1 VNNGKITAVIGV
13 RKGSERIV
21 NKNIKPFNDTSLLEN
36 KIKILKNVNN
46 LDEIVVTT
54 DCDKM
59 FSLAEQLGVKAIT
72 RPEYYT
78 SNDCPGSE
86 NLEFIATQVETDY
99 ILYTPV
105 TSPLVKS
112 ETYEDIINTFRNL
125 DDKYDSVVSMN
136 YLKDFLWENDKPLNY
151 DPLNCPR
158 SQDMESIF
166 RLNFG
171 ACLLPR
177 ETMIK
182 NKYVVGDNPYW
193 YELTET
199 EGVDVDVPFDFNIAE
214 LIYEKNIKKEIDKK
228 RVRILDCTIRDG
240 GFENNFSF
248 TIDEVKKAL
257 DTSSKVGYEYFEI
270 GYLTNE
276 ELLKKDVGV
285 WKNIPF
291 DLVREI
297 KQDVNPNCKISVM
310 VDSWRY
316 DIDRLLP
323 SSETDIDLIRVCSY
337 EEQLD
342 MSLEK
347 CRKIKELGY
356 EVSLNVICTSYIDID
371 SFVKIREK
379 LLTEDFLDFLCFADS
394 YGALTPDYVK
404 KIMTLF
410 RNMNPNILI
419 GFHSHDNMSLSMANT
434 ITAIENGADMV
445 DGTYTGIGRGG
456 GNLRL
461 ELITLYLTLNKG
473 YLFSLVELFEY
484 LDTYITD
491 ESRKKRTKEAICGM
505 LNVHPYRL
513 EEIKEK
519 PISKIFKEL
528 QGLDLEKK
536 RVNVE
541 S

>member
-1 VNNGKITAVIGV
+1 MNNGKITAVIGV

-36 KIKILKNVNN
+36 KIKTLQKVKN

-59 FSLAEQLGVKAIT
+59 YSLAETLGVT
-72 RPEYYT
+72 PMRRPDYYT

-86 NLEFIATQVETDY
+86 NLKFIAEQVDTDY

-125 DDKYDSVVSMN
+125 DSKYDSVVTMN
-136 YLKDFLWENDKPLNY
+136 YLKDFLWEDDKPLNY

-158 SQDMESIF
+158 SQDMESVF

-171 ACLLPR
+171 GCLLPR

-199 EGVDVDVPFDFNIAE
+199 EGIDVDVPFDFNIAE
-214 LIYEKNIKKEIDKK
+214 LIYEKNIKEQIEKK
-228 RVRILDCTIRDG
+228 RVKVLDCTIRDG

-248 TIDEVKKAL
+248 TIEDVKRAL
-257 DTSSKVGYEYFEI
+257 KTSSDVGYDYFEI
-270 GYLTNE
+270 GYLTNP
-276 ELLKKDVGV
+276 ELVKKDAGI

-291 DLVREI
+291 DLVSEI
-297 KQDVNPNCKISVM
+297 KNDVKPNCKISVM
-310 VDSWRY
+310 IDSWRY
-316 DIDRLLP
+316 DIKNLIP

-342 MSLEK
+342 DSLEM
-347 CRKIKELGY
+347 CREIKRLGY

-394 YGALTPDYVK
+394 YGALTPDYVR
-404 KIMTLF
+404 KIITIF
-410 RNMNPNILI
+410 RNMNPNVLI
-419 GFHSHDNMSLSMANT
+419 GFHSHDNMSMSMANT

-461 ELITLYLTLNKG
+461 ELLTLYLSLNKG
-473 YLFSLVELFEY
+473 YQFNLNSLFEY
-484 LDTYITD
+484 LDVYITD
-491 ESRKKRTKEAICGM
+491 ETRKKRTKEAICGM

-519 PISKIFKEL
+519 SISNIFEEL
-528 QGLDLEKK
+528 QDLELEKK
-536 RVNVE
+536 RRYE
-541 S
+541 G

>member
-36 KIKILKNVNN
+36 KIKTLQKVKN

-59 FSLAEQLGVKAIT
+59 YSLAETLGVT
-72 RPEYYT
+72 PMRRPDYYT

-86 NLEFIATQVETDY
+86 NLKFIAEQVDTDY

-112 ETYEDIINTFRNL
+112 ETYEDIITTFRNL
-125 DDKYDSVVSMN
+125 DSKYDSVVTMN
-136 YLKDFLWENDKPLNY
+136 YLKDFLWEDDKPLNY

-158 SQDMESIF
+158 SQDMESVF

-171 ACLLPR
+171 GCLLPR

-199 EGVDVDVPFDFNIAE
+199 EGIDVDVPFDFNIAE
-214 LIYEKNIKKEIDKK
+214 LIYEKNIKEQIEKK
-228 RVRILDCTIRDG
+228 RVKVLDCTIRDG

-248 TIDEVKKAL
+248 TIEDVKRAL
-257 DTSSKVGYEYFEI
+257 KTSSEVGYDYFEI
-270 GYLTNE
+270 GYLTNP
-276 ELLKKDVGV
+276 ELVKKDAGI

-291 DLVREI
+291 DLVSEI
-297 KQDVNPNCKISVM
+297 KNDVKPNCKISVM

-316 DIDRLLP
+316 DIKNLIP

-342 MSLEK
+342 ESLEM
-347 CRKIKELGY
+347 CREIKRLGY

-371 SFVKIREK
+371 SFVKVREK

-394 YGALTPDYVK
+394 YGALTPDYVR
-404 KIMTLF
+404 KIITIF
-410 RNMNPNILI
+410 RNMNPNVLI
-419 GFHSHDNMSLSMANT
+419 GFHSHDNMSMSMANT

-461 ELITLYLTLNKG
+461 ELLTLYLSLNKG
-473 YLFSLVELFEY
+473 YQFNLNSLFEY
-484 LDTYITD
+484 LDVYITD
-491 ESRKKRTKEAICGM
+491 ETRKKRTKEAICGM

-519 PISKIFKEL
+519 SISNIFEEL
-528 QGLDLEKK
+528 QDLELEKK
-536 RVNVE
+536 RRYE
-541 S
+541 G

>member
-1 VNNGKITAVIGV
+1 MNNGKITAVIGV

-536 RVNVE
+536 RRYE
-541 S
+541 G

>member
-536 RVNVE
+536 RRYE
-541 S
+541 G

>member
-1 VNNGKITAVIGV
+1 MNNGKITAVIGV

-379 LLTEDFLDFLCFADS
+379 LLTEEFLDFLCFADS

-536 RVNVE
+536 RRYE
-541 S
+541 G

>member
-13 RKGSERIV
+13 RKGSERII

-36 KIKILKNVNN
+36 KIKTLQKVKN

-59 FSLAEQLGVKAIT
+59 YSLAETLGVT
-72 RPEYYT
+72 PMRRPDYYT

-86 NLEFIATQVETDY
+86 NLKFIAEQVETDY

-112 ETYEDIINTFRNL
+112 ETYEDIINIFRNL
-125 DDKYDSVVSMN
+125 DNKYDSVVSMN

-158 SQDMESIF
+158 SQDMNSIF

-182 NKYVVGDNPYW
+182 NKYVVGDSPYW
-193 YELTET
+193 YEMSET
-199 EGVDVDVPFDFNIAE
+199 EGIDVDVPFDFNIAE
-214 LIYEKNIKKEIDKK
+214 LIYEKNIKEQIEKK
-228 RVRILDCTIRDG
+228 RVKILDCTIRDG

-248 TIDEVKKAL
+248 TIDDVKRAL
-257 DTSSKVGYEYFEI
+257 DTSSKVGYDYFEI
-270 GYLTNE
+270 GYLTNP

-291 DLVREI
+291 DLVSEI
-297 KQDVNPNCKISVM
+297 KNDVKPNCKISVM
-310 VDSWRY
+310 IDSWRY
-316 DIDRLLP
+316 DVERLLP

-342 MSLEK
+342 MALEK

-356 EVSLNVICTSYIDID
+356 EVSLNVICTSYIDVD

-410 RNMNPNILI
+410 RNMNPNIMI
-419 GFHSHDNMSLSMANT
+419 GFHSHDNMSMSMANT

-461 ELITLYLTLNKG
+461 ELLTLYLVLNRD
-473 YLFSLVELFEY
+473 YNLQLSDLFKY
-484 LDTYITD
+484 LDVYITD
-491 ESRKKRTKEAICGM
+491 ERRKRRTKEAVCGM

-513 EEIKEK
+513 EEIREK
-519 PISKIFKEL
+519 SISNIFEEL
-528 QGLDLEKK
+528 QSLDLEKK
-536 RVNVE
+536 RRYE
-541 S
+541 E

>member
-36 KIKILKNVNN
+36 KIKTLQKVKN

-59 FSLAEQLGVKAIT
+59 YSLAETLGVT
-72 RPEYYT
+72 PMRRPDYYT

-86 NLEFIATQVETDY
+86 NLKFIAEQVDTDY

-125 DDKYDSVVSMN
+125 DSKYDSVVTMN
-136 YLKDFLWENDKPLNY
+136 YLKDFLWEDDKPLNY

-158 SQDMESIF
+158 RQDMESVF

-171 ACLLPR
+171 GCLLPR

-199 EGVDVDVPFDFNIAE
+199 EGIDVDVPFDFNIAE
-214 LIYEKNIKKEIDKK
+214 LIYEKNIKEQIEKK
-228 RVRILDCTIRDG
+228 RVKVLDCTIRDG

-248 TIDEVKKAL
+248 TIEDVKRAL
-257 DTSSKVGYEYFEI
+257 KTSSDVGYDYFEI
-270 GYLTNE
+270 GYLTNP
-276 ELLKKDVGV
+276 ELVKKDAGI

-291 DLVREI
+291 DLVSEI
-297 KQDVNPNCKISVM
+297 KNDVKPNCKISVM
-310 VDSWRY
+310 IDSWRY
-316 DIDRLLP
+316 DIKNLIP

-342 MSLEK
+342 DSLEM
-347 CRKIKELGY
+347 CREIKRLGY

-394 YGALTPDYVK
+394 YGALTPDYVR
-404 KIMTLF
+404 KIITIF
-410 RNMNPNILI
+410 RNMNPNVLI
-419 GFHSHDNMSLSMANT
+419 GFHSHDNMSMSMANT

-461 ELITLYLTLNKG
+461 ELLTLYLSLNKG
-473 YLFSLVELFEY
+473 YQFNLNSLFEY
-484 LDTYITD
+484 LDVYITD
-491 ESRKKRTKEAICGM
+491 ETRKKRTKEAICGM

-519 PISKIFKEL
+519 SISNIFEEL
-528 QGLDLEKK
+528 QDLELEKK
-536 RVNVE
+536 RRYE
-541 S
+541 G

>member
-1 VNNGKITAVIGV
+1 MNNGKITAVIGV

-297 KQDVNPNCKISVM
+297 KQDVNPECKISVM

-410 RNMNPNILI
+410 RNMNPNVLI

-536 RVNVE
+536 RRYE
-541 S
+541 G

>member
-36 KIKILKNVNN
+36 KIKTLQKVKN

-59 FSLAEQLGVKAIT
+59 YSLAETLGVT
-72 RPEYYT
+72 PMRRPDYYT

-86 NLEFIATQVETDY
+86 NLKFIAEQVDTDY

-112 ETYEDIINTFRNL
+112 ETYEDIITTFRNL
-125 DDKYDSVVSMN
+125 DSKYDSVVTMN
-136 YLKDFLWENDKPLNY
+136 YLKDFLWEDDKPLNY

-158 SQDMESIF
+158 SQDMESVF

-171 ACLLPR
+171 GCLLPR

-199 EGVDVDVPFDFNIAE
+199 EGIDVDVPFDFNIAE
-214 LIYEKNIKKEIDKK
+214 LIYEKNIKEQIEKK
-228 RVRILDCTIRDG
+228 RVKVLDCTIRDG

-248 TIDEVKKAL
+248 TIEDVKRAL
-257 DTSSKVGYEYFEI
+257 KTSSEVGYDYFEI
-270 GYLTNE
+270 GYLTNP
-276 ELLKKDVGV
+276 ELVKKDAGI

-291 DLVREI
+291 DLVSEI
-297 KQDVNPNCKISVM
+297 KNDVKPNCKISVM

-316 DIDRLLP
+316 DIKNLIP

-342 MSLEK
+342 DSLEM
-347 CRKIKELGY
+347 CREIKRLGY

-394 YGALTPDYVK
+394 YGALTPDYVR
-404 KIMTLF
+404 KIITIF
-410 RNMNPNILI
+410 RNMNPNVLI

-461 ELITLYLTLNKG
+461 ELLTLYLSLNKG
-473 YLFSLVELFEY
+473 YQFNLNSLFEY
-484 LDTYITD
+484 LDVYITD
-491 ESRKKRTKEAICGM
+491 ETRKKRTKEAICGM

-519 PISKIFKEL
+519 SISNIFEEL
-528 QGLDLEKK
+528 QDLELEKK
-536 RVNVE
+536 RRYE
-541 S
+541 G

>member
-1 VNNGKITAVIGV
+1 MNNGKITAVIGV

-36 KIKILKNVNN
+36 KIKTLQKVKN

-59 FSLAEQLGVKAIT
+59 YSLAETLGVT
-72 RPEYYT
+72 PMRRPDYYT

-86 NLEFIATQVETDY
+86 NLKFIAEQVDTDY

-112 ETYEDIINTFRNL
+112 ETYEDIITTFRNL
-125 DDKYDSVVSMN
+125 DSKYDSVVTMN
-136 YLKDFLWENDKPLNY
+136 YLKDFLWEDDKPLNY

-158 SQDMESIF
+158 SQDMESVF

-171 ACLLPR
+171 GCLLPR

-199 EGVDVDVPFDFNIAE
+199 EGIDVDVPFDFNIAE
-214 LIYEKNIKKEIDKK
+214 LIYEKNIKEQIEKK
-228 RVRILDCTIRDG
+228 RVKVLDCTIRDG

-248 TIDEVKKAL
+248 TIEDVKRAL
-257 DTSSKVGYEYFEI
+257 KTSSEVGYDYFEI
-270 GYLTNE
+270 GYLTNP
-276 ELLKKDVGV
+276 ELVKKDAGI

-291 DLVREI
+291 DLVSEI
-297 KQDVNPNCKISVM
+297 KNDVKPNCKISVM

-316 DIDRLLP
+316 DIKNLIP

-342 MSLEK
+342 ESLEM
-347 CRKIKELGY
+347 CREIKRLGY

-371 SFVKIREK
+371 SFVKVREK

-394 YGALTPDYVK
+394 YGALTPDYVR
-404 KIMTLF
+404 KIITIF
-410 RNMNPNILI
+410 RNMNPNVLI
-419 GFHSHDNMSLSMANT
+419 GFHSHDNMSMSMANT

-461 ELITLYLTLNKG
+461 ELLTLYLSLNKG
-473 YLFSLVELFEY
+473 YQFNLNSLFEY
-484 LDTYITD
+484 LDVYITD
-491 ESRKKRTKEAICGM
+491 ETRKKRTKEAICGM

-519 PISKIFKEL
+519 SISNIFEEL
-528 QGLDLEKK
+528 QDLELEKK
-536 RVNVE
+536 RRYE
-541 S
+541 G

>member
-1 VNNGKITAVIGV
+1 MNNGKITAVIGV

-86 NLEFIATQVETDY
+86 NLEFIATQIETDY

-297 KQDVNPNCKISVM
+297 KQDVNPECKISVM

-410 RNMNPNILI
+410 RNMNPNVLI

-536 RVNVE
+536 RRYE
-541 S
+541 G

>member
-1 VNNGKITAVIGV
+1 MNNGKITAVIGV

-36 KIKILKNVNN
+36 KIKTLQKVKN

-59 FSLAEQLGVKAIT
+59 YSLAETLGVT
-72 RPEYYT
+72 PMRRPDYYT

-86 NLEFIATQVETDY
+86 NLKFIAEQVDTDY

-112 ETYEDIINTFRNL
+112 ETYEDIITTFRNL
-125 DDKYDSVVSMN
+125 DSKYDSVVTMN
-136 YLKDFLWENDKPLNY
+136 YLKDFLWEDDKPLNY

-158 SQDMESIF
+158 SQDMESVF

-171 ACLLPR
+171 GCLLPR

-199 EGVDVDVPFDFNIAE
+199 EGIDVDVPFDFNIAE
-214 LIYEKNIKKEIDKK
+214 LIYEKNIKEQIEKK
-228 RVRILDCTIRDG
+228 RVKVLDCTIRDG

-248 TIDEVKKAL
+248 TIEDVKRAL
-257 DTSSKVGYEYFEI
+257 KTSSEVGYDYFEI
-270 GYLTNE
+270 GYLTNP
-276 ELLKKDVGV
+276 ELVKKDAGI

-291 DLVREI
+291 DLVSEI
-297 KQDVNPNCKISVM
+297 KNDVKPNCKISVM

-316 DIDRLLP
+316 DIKNLIP

-342 MSLEK
+342 DSLEM
-347 CRKIKELGY
+347 CREIKRLGY

-394 YGALTPDYVK
+394 YGALTPDYVR
-404 KIMTLF
+404 KIITIF
-410 RNMNPNILI
+410 RNMNPNVLI

-461 ELITLYLTLNKG
+461 ELLTLYLSLNKG
-473 YLFSLVELFEY
+473 YQFNLNSLFEY
-484 LDTYITD
+484 LDVYITD
-491 ESRKKRTKEAICGM
+491 ETRKKRTKEAICGM

-519 PISKIFKEL
+519 SISNIFEEL
-528 QGLDLEKK
+528 QDLELEKK
-536 RVNVE
+536 RRYE
-541 S
+541 G

>member
-1 VNNGKITAVIGV
+1 MNNGKITAVIGV

-36 KIKILKNVNN
+36 KIKTLQKVKN

-59 FSLAEQLGVKAIT
+59 YSLAETLGVTPIR
-72 RPEYYT
+72 RPDYYT

-86 NLEFIATQVETDY
+86 NLKFIAEQVDTDY

-125 DDKYDSVVSMN
+125 DSKYDSVVTMN
-136 YLKDFLWENDKPLNY
+136 YLKDFLWEDDKPLNY

-158 SQDMESIF
+158 SQDMESVF

-171 ACLLPR
+171 GCLLPR

-199 EGVDVDVPFDFNIAE
+199 EGIDVDVPFDFNIAE
-214 LIYEKNIKKEIDKK
+214 LIYEKNIKEQIEKK
-228 RVRILDCTIRDG
+228 RVKVLDCTIRDG

-248 TIDEVKKAL
+248 TIEDVKRAL
-257 DTSSKVGYEYFEI
+257 KTSSDVGYDYFEI
-270 GYLTNE
+270 GYLTNP
-276 ELLKKDVGV
+276 ELVKKDAGI

-291 DLVREI
+291 DLVSEI
-297 KQDVNPNCKISVM
+297 KNDVKPNCKISVM
-310 VDSWRY
+310 IDSWRY
-316 DIDRLLP
+316 DIKNLIP

-342 MSLEK
+342 DSLEM
-347 CRKIKELGY
+347 CREIKRLGY

-394 YGALTPDYVK
+394 YGALTPDYVR
-404 KIMTLF
+404 KIITIF
-410 RNMNPNILI
+410 RNMNPNVLI
-419 GFHSHDNMSLSMANT
+419 GFHSHDNMSMSMANT

-461 ELITLYLTLNKG
+461 ELLTLYLSLNKG
-473 YLFSLVELFEY
+473 YQFNLNSLFEY
-484 LDTYITD
+484 LDVYITD
-491 ESRKKRTKEAICGM
+491 ETRKKRTKEAICGM

-519 PISKIFKEL
+519 SISNIFEEL
-528 QGLDLEKK
+528 QDLELEKK
-536 RVNVE
+536 RRYE
-541 S
+541 E